1 MSYELAVLEAAE
13 KIPIVSIFDTVDDYI
28 SMYLRTQWKPKII
41 VGGKMK
47 YFRRSTTSS
56 ALNL

>member
-1 MSYELAVLEAAE
+1 MLLSL
-13 KIPIVSIFDTVDDYI
+13 KKFFDNDTVDDYI
-28 SMYLRTQWKPKII
+28 SMYLRTQLKPIII

-56 ALNL
+56 ALNLKEDLCLL